1 MRGSSGQSSEG
12 RRLGRPLHALAAVTA
27 LLALLAFSSSA
38 LASEPPTIESESVSN
53 VTEHDATLE
62 AQIETGGLYTGYWFQ
77 IDTNSSYHF
86 TQAVCPFEFP
96 GDAQCESIVAGEP
109 LPPGLVE
116 PQPQYIPAGSEDQ
129 SVSVDLASIGAT
141 LQPGT
146 TYHYRVLA
154 STGGSPTVQGPDQTF
169 TTPPGGT
176 VGATPSIESESVS
189 NVTEHDATL
198 QAQINTE
205 SLETSYQFHLWAI
218 CGGKGACL
226 VVINYPL
233 PSGNLLGSFVGQSVS
248 LDLNT
253 TGVTLQSGGTY
264 FYSVAVGTTESPTQ
278 RFTTPENTVQPLS
291 TTTSTLSGA
300 GQPAGANGGD
310 QPAVSG
316 GSSSSA
322 LGPTPLASPLG
333 KTITPTTITKRQELA
348 KALSHC
354 KKAPK
359 RKRAVCVTQARK
371 KYATVADKS
380 RKG

>member
-38 LASEPPTIESESVSN
+38 LASEPPT
-53 VTEHDATLE
+53 
-62 AQIETGGLYTGYWFQ
+62 
-77 IDTNSSYHF
+77 
-86 TQAVCPFEFP
+86 
-96 GDAQCESIVAGEP
+96 
-109 LPPGLVE
+109 
-116 PQPQYIPAGSEDQ
+116 
-129 SVSVDLASIGAT
+129 
-141 LQPGT
+141 
-146 TYHYRVLA
+146 
-154 STGGSPTVQGPDQTF
+154 
-169 TTPPGGT
+169 
-176 VGATPSIESESVS
+176 IESESVS